1 MSDAKK
7 TRWILHYDTSRQS
20 RVLSTAVAHGGS
32 PATVTLGAVRR
43 LRSPGFRLIAI
54 GFLVI
59 GGLLTAGLRYGSTLT
74 GQAILTNPGIFV
86 DTDATS
92 VSLDCYVNNKCVIG
106 YLKKS
111 GEQYHGSLAFCDSN
125 ICENPTRMHG
135 SRPMPGDTQTEVIC
149 TTPYT
154 CRLLLHSPTGRTFIY
169 WCADQYC
176 STYTESEVPFGG
188 SVPKADMDCVG
199 FYCFVTGAVNS
210 RIKMFKCHAGS
221 CMAVSLPGIDDMTAS
236 EPSIACPWEDSCRI
250 SFKPSGNAVTNYG
263 VCRGQNCAVMD
274 LKAVGDGEFN
284 GIGAAGY
291 GIIQCQDH
299 DNCTIMALRQ
309 SGISRK
315 LQCHDSFCSGVMRH
329 EFQANFGTRQVVD
342 CKSDFCGFY
351 TSNKQ
356 LYHCAEF
363 EACLPVSS
371 SPLSIPSGTDF
382 GYSSDYIAYA
392 NGKNMLLYHVS
403 EAGDPICGNG
413 LREGNEQCDDGNLRS
428 GDGCSDICRTDSA
441 SSAGSC
447 TGVCPDGSTYPTCN
461 VDGSLINYVSDPCEG
476 SGSAG
481 SRSSARVS
489 PSVCGDGKCGEAE
502 TCSTCA
508 QDCGTCA
515 NNCVEVPIANFGNT
529 FNYPTDSPAC
539 STFEA
544 CYSSC
549 VYTPDG
555 CTCTGFKCGNQ
566 LCGYAPERQNEQP
579 VCGPLCV
586 TSSAGSASSGCGQS
600 MILCAPG
607 VQQICVN
614 GQWTCAM
621 SSASSRRSSAVSSTS
636 INASL
641 GSSAASS
648 QLPVSS
654 GSPLASS
661 VSSAAS
667 SRRSRVSS
675 AATSLIPVCGQ
686 IGTVCAENTQCC
698 SGICRS
704 GNCAPPIIGASSDP
718 ASSSQPET
726 ESSSSSSVAGPE
738 AVSSPAAALAAS
750 SKRMTIPSSRAIVLL
765 LPSSADAEPPEEAPV
780 ATPAAPTIASSASAN
795 QCGNG
800 IIQANEVCDLGIR
813 NSNLP
818 DGLCRLDCQLGRC
831 NDGIRDSSEE
841 CDDGNRIDGDG
852 CDARCRRETPQG
864 TLPVQ
869 VVNLPLTL
877 SFEGGTETQ
886 HAAGAEQQGQ
896 QAFVQGVWLP
906 GQTTVPQPQEVLPGS
921 AYFPAQL
928 SGLPSQTA
936 SVVYGQS
943 DAPNTTQSGPG
954 ALAMMA
960 AGSAAGYAWIRRRR
974 NQ

>member
-1 MSDAKK
+1 M
-7 TRWILHYDTSRQS
+7 
-20 RVLSTAVAHGGS
+20 
-32 PATVTLGAVRR
+32 RR

-59 GGLLTAGLRYGSTLT
+59 GGLVTASLRYGSTLT
-74 GQAILTNPGIFV
+74 GQAILTNPGITV

-92 VSLDCYVNNKCVIG
+92 VSLDCHGNYRCVIG

-111 GEQYHGSLAFCDSN
+111 SEQYHGSLAFCDSST
-125 ICENPTRMHG
+125 CENPTKMHG
-135 SRPMPGDTQTEVIC
+135 SRPMPGDTQTKVIC
-149 TTPYT
+149 AAGST

-176 STYTESEVPFGG
+176 NTYSESEVPFGG

-199 FYCFVTGAVNS
+199 FQCFVTGAVNS
-210 RIKMFKCHAGS
+210 RIKMFRCNAGS
-221 CMAVSLPGIDDMTAS
+221 CTAVSLPGIDDMTAS
-236 EPSIACPWEDSCRI
+236 EPSLACPSADSCRI
-250 SFKPSGNAVTNYG
+250 SFKPSGNAVINYG

-284 GIGAAGY
+284 GLGAAGY

-299 DNCTIMALRQ
+299 DNCTIMTLRQ
-309 SGISRK
+309 SGVSRK

-342 CKSDFCGFY
+342 CKSSFCGFY

-363 EACLPVSS
+363 ETCLPVSS

-392 NGKNMLLYHVS
+392 NGKNMLLYRVS

-413 LREGNEQCDDGNLRS
+413 IREGNEQCDDGNLRS
-428 GDGCSDICRTDSA
+428 GDGCSNICRTDSA

-447 TGVCPDGSTYPTCN
+447 TGVCPDGSTYPKCN
-461 VDGSLINYVSDPCEG
+461 VDGSPISYLVDPCEDR

-481 SRSSARVS
+481 SQSSAPVS
-489 PSVCGDGKCGEAE
+489 PSVCGDGKCGGAE
-502 TCSTCA
+502 TCSTCS
-508 QDCGTCA
+508 QDCGSCA

-529 FNYPTDSPAC
+529 FTYPSDSPAC
-539 STFEA
+539 ETFEA

-555 CTCTGFKCGNQ
+555 CSCTGFKCGNQ

-579 VCGPLCV
+579 VCGPMCV
-586 TSSAGSASSGCGQS
+586 ASSAGAVSSGCGQS

-607 VQQICVN
+607 IQQICIN
-614 GQWTCAM
+614 GQWTCAV
-621 SSASSRRSSAVSSTS
+621 SSASSRRSSTASFASAASS
-636 INASL
+636 L
-641 GSSAASS
+641 RSSAASS
-648 QLPVSS
+648 QAQVSS
-654 GSPLASS
+654 TSPLASS
-661 VSSAAS
+661 VTSAAAS
-667 SRRSRVSS
+667 SRSRVSS
-675 AATSLIPVCGQ
+675 AATSLIPVCGR
-686 IGTVCAENTQCC
+686 IGTVCAENSQCC
-698 SGICRS
+698 SEICRA
-704 GNCAPPIIGASSDP
+704 GNCAPPVISTSSNP
-718 ASSSQPET
+718 ASSVQSEA
-726 ESSSSSSVAGPE
+726 ESSAAASVVGPA
-738 AVSSPAAALAAS
+738 AVSSRAAAPTAS
-750 SKRMTIPSSRAIVLL
+750 SRRPTLQSSRPVVLL
-765 LPSSADAEPPEEAPV
+765 LPSSADTKPSDGTPV
-780 ATPAAPTIASSASAN
+780 ATPAAATIASSASAN

-800 IIQANEVCDLGIR
+800 IIQADEVCDLGNR

-818 DGLCRLDCQLGRC
+818 DGLCRLDCTLGRC
-831 NDGIRDSSEE
+831 SDGILDSSEE
-841 CDDGNRIDGDG
+841 CDDGNRMSADG
-852 CDARCRRETPQG
+852 CDARCRREVPQS

-869 VVNLPLTL
+869 VVNLPLTI

-886 HAAGAEQQGQ
+886 HGAGADPQGQ
-896 QAFVQGVWLP
+896 SPYLQGTWMP
-906 GQTTVPQPQEVLPGS
+906 GLATGQQPQGVLPGS
-921 AYFPAQL
+921 VYFPGQL
-928 SGLPSQTA
+928 SASPSPTA

-943 DAPNTTQSGPG
+943 DAPNTAQSGPG